1 MLNNC
6 CASPYGSEWRKVTI
20 DGVSLPEA
28 LKCWENGRHEKNRY
42 EILTQAERGQS
53 YLSSA
58 EPKFI
63 TRYLHVRAVKHPEL
77 FFMIMLVLKR

>member
-1 MLNNC
+1 MLSIC
-6 CASPYGSEWRKVTI
+6 HLPPSVSEWRKVTI

-63 TRYLHVRAVKHPEL
+63 TRWDLPLEFSLHND
-77 FFMIMLVLKR
+77 FI